1 MVYSEIM
8 LKFEAKNTKHY
19 SLTLNSILTPTTHKT
34 NLYTML
40 LPEDKELLAS
50 KGISEAEAEAQL
62 ARFKTGFPYLKIKD
76 TARVDAGIFRL
87 SDDEAAAAL
96 DRWHE
101 YLAHGGEVCKFVPA
115 SGAASRMFKALFEYV
130 DGGTDELKE
139 GSPVAQ
145 LIANID
151 KLPFLPELREA
162 CQKLYGKSLDELLA
176 EGRNRD
182 IIAAIVNAEGMN
194 YGGLPKGLLKF
205 HSYPEGSRTPV
216 EEHLTEGA
224 QTAANSKG
232 EVHLHFTVSA
242 NHRTLFQ
249 AKLDEVIPQAEA
261 RTGKKFFVT
270 MSEQK
275 PSTDTIA
282 ANPDNTPFREDGH
295 LLFRPGGH
303 GALIQNLNDIES
315 AVVFIKNIDNVV
327 PDAKREDTIKYKEI
341 LGGLLLEVHDQI
353 EEDLIALEE
362 KVYTP
367 ADLKGMV
374 EYARTV
380 LNIDDPRL
388 DDMDDDALVEYLKNK
403 LNRPLRVCGMVRN
416 EGEPGGGPFI
426 AVNPDGSASPQIL
439 ESNQVDP
446 ANEDYKKMMATATHF
461 NPVDLVC
468 YIKDVHGKKFDLPSY
483 VDPATGFISSK
494 SSHGKEL
501 RAMEL
506 PGLWNGA
513 MSDWNT
519 VFVEVPI
526 STFNP
531 VKTVNDLLRPAH
543 QN

>member
-1 MVYSEIM
+1 M
-8 LKFEAKNTKHY
+8 LR
-19 SLTLNSILTPTTHKT
+19 
-34 NLYTML
+34 
-40 LPEDKELLAS
+40 PEDLELLKN
-50 KGISEAEAEAQL
+50 KGISEAEVESQL
-62 ARFKTGFPYLKIKD
+62 QRFVTGFPYLKIND
-76 TARVDAGIFRL
+76 AARVGAGIFRL
-87 SDDEAAAAL
+87 DDEEIDAAL
-96 DRWHE
+96 ERWSE
-101 YLAHGGEVCKFVPA
+101 YLEHGGEVCKFVPA

-139 GSPVAQ
+139 GSPVAK
-145 LIANID
+145 LIADID
-151 KLPFLPELREA
+151 KLPFLPELRETVSR
-162 CQKLYGKSLDELLA
+162 LYNKSLDELLA

-182 IIAAIVNAEGMN
+182 IIAAIVNPEGMN

-205 HSYPEGSRTPV
+205 HTYPEGSRTPI

-232 EVHLHFTVSA
+232 IVNLHFTVSA
-242 NHRTLFQ
+242 NHRKLFEE
-249 AKLDEVIPQAEA
+249 KLAEVIPATEE
-261 RTGKKFFVT
+261 RTGVKFNVT

-282 ANPDNTPFREDGH
+282 VNPDNTPFMENGQ

-303 GALIQNLNDIES
+303 GALIQNLNDMES

-327 PDAKREDTIKYKEI
+327 PDSKRGDTIRFKEV
-341 LGGLLLEVHDQI
+341 LGGLLLQVHDQI
-353 EEDLIALEE
+353 EEDLLAIDE
-362 KVYTP
+362 KIYTKE
-367 ADLKGMV
+367 DIKRMLD
-374 EYARTV
+374 YLNNV
-380 LNIDDPRL
+380 LNVRDAKL
-388 DDMDDDALVEYLKNK
+388 ESMDDDSVVAYIREK
-403 LNRPLRVCGMVRN
+403 LDRPLRVCGMVKN

-426 AVNPDGSASPQIL
+426 AYNTDGSTSPQIL

-446 ANEDYKKMMATATHF
+446 NNEEYQKMMASATHF

-468 YIKDVHGKKFDLPSY
+468 YIKDIHGKKFNLPEY

-506 PGLWNGA
+506 PGLWYGA

-543 QN
+543 QQ

>member
-1 MVYSEIM
+1 MTPENLEYI
-8 LKFEAKNTKHY
+8 KAKGM
-19 SLTLNSILTPTTHKT
+19 TPGQV
-34 NLYTML
+34 
-40 LPEDKELLAS
+40 EE
-50 KGISEAEAEAQL
+50 QL
-62 ARFKTGFPYLKIKD
+62 QRFVTGFPYLTIKHA
-76 TARVDAGIFRL
+76 ARVGAGIMRL
-87 SDDEAAAAL
+87 TPAGEDAAI
-96 DRWHE
+96 DRWQQ
-101 YLAHGGEVCKFVPA
+101 YLDHGGEVTKFVPA

-130 DGGTDELKE
+130 DGGTDELKP
-139 GSPVAQ
+139 GSPVAV
-145 LIANID
+145 LIEKID
-151 KLPFLPELREA
+151 ELPFLPELRAAVE
-162 CQKLYGKSLDELLA
+162 KLYGKSLDELLK

-182 IIAAIVNAEGMN
+182 VIAAIVKPEGMN

-224 QTAANSKG
+224 QSAANSKG
-232 EVHLHFTVSA
+232 VVNLHFTVST
-242 NHRTLFQ
+242 NHRKLFEE
-249 AKLDEVIPQAEA
+249 KLSEVVPATEA
-261 RTGKKFFVT
+261 RTGVKFNIS

-282 ANPDNTPFREDGH
+282 VNPDNTPFIEDGH
-295 LLFRPGGH
+295 PLFRPGGH
-303 GALIQNLNDIES
+303 GALIENLNDIDS

-327 PDAKREDTIKYKEI
+327 PDSRRGDTIRYKKVI
-341 LGGLLLEVHDQI
+341 AGLLLEVHDKI
-353 EEDLIALEE
+353 EQYLVALDQ
-362 KVYTP
+362 KTYTP
-367 ADLKGMV
+367 DTLKEML
-374 EYARTV
+374 AFMTDT
-380 LNIDDPRL
+380 LNITHAEAESL
-388 DDMDDDALVEYLKNK
+388 DDDAVVDYIRRK
-403 LNRPLRVCGMVRN
+403 LQRPLRVCGMVRN

-426 AVNPDGSASPQIL
+426 AYNPDGTASPQIL
-439 ESNQVDP
+439 ESHQVDTSR
-446 ANEDYKKMMATATHF
+446 EDYRKMMASATHF

-468 YIKDVHGKKFDLPSY
+468 YIKDVHGKKFNLPQY

-501 RAMEL
+501 RALEL

>member
-1 MVYSEIM
+1 
-8 LKFEAKNTKHY
+8 
-19 SLTLNSILTPTTHKT
+19 
-34 NLYTML
+34 
-40 LPEDKELLAS
+40 
-50 KGISEAEAEAQL
+50 
-62 ARFKTGFPYLKIKD
+62 
-76 TARVDAGIFRL
+76 
-87 SDDEAAAAL
+87 
-96 DRWHE
+96 
-101 YLAHGGEVCKFVPA
+101 
-115 SGAASRMFKALFEYV
+115 
-130 DGGTDELKE
+130 
-139 GSPVAQ
+139 
-145 LIANID
+145 
-151 KLPFLPELREA
+151 
-162 CQKLYGKSLDELLA
+162 
-176 EGRNRD
+176 
-182 IIAAIVNAEGMN
+182 MN

-205 HSYPEGSRTPV
+205 HSYPGGSRTPI

-232 EVHLHFTVSA
+232 IVNLHFTVSA
-242 NHRTLFQ
+242 NHRKLFEE
-249 AKLDEVIPQAEA
+249 KLAEVIPATEA
-261 RTGKKFFVT
+261 RTGVKFNVS

-282 ANPDNTPFREDGH
+282 VNPDNTPFIEDGH

-303 GALIQNLNDIES
+303 GALIQNLNDMES

-327 PDAKREDTIKYKEI
+327 PDSRRADTIKYKEV

-353 EEDLIALEE
+353 EEDLIALDE
-362 KVYTP
+362 KLYTP
-367 ADLKGMV
+367 DDLKRMAD
-374 EYARTV
+374 YLRTV
-380 LNIDDPRL
+380 LNVHDSRL
-388 DDMDDDALVEYLKNK
+388 DNMADDEIVEYLKAK

-426 AVNPDGSASPQIL
+426 AFNPDGSASPQIL
-439 ESNQVDP
+439 ESNQVDLSNP
-446 ANEDYKKMMATATHF
+446 DYKKMMSEATHF

-468 YIKDVHGKKFDLPSY
+468 YIKDIHGKKFDLPKY

-543 QN
+543 QG

>member
-1 MVYSEIM
+1 M
-8 LKFEAKNTKHY
+8 LR
-19 SLTLNSILTPTTHKT
+19 
-34 NLYTML
+34 
-40 LPEDKELLAS
+40 PEDLELLKN
-50 KGISEAEAEAQL
+50 KGISEAEVEAQL
-62 ARFKTGFPYLKIKD
+62 QRFVTGFPYLKIND
-76 TARVDAGIFRL
+76 AARVDAGIFRL
-87 SDDEAAAAL
+87 DDEEIEAAL
-96 DRWHE
+96 ERWKE
-101 YLAHGGEVCKFVPA
+101 YLEHGGEVCKFVPA

-139 GSPVAQ
+139 GTPVAK
-145 LIANID
+145 LLADVD
-151 KLPFLPELREA
+151 KLPFLPELRATVE
-162 CQKLYGKSLDELLA
+162 KLYGKSLDEMLA

-182 IIAAIVNAEGMN
+182 IIAAIVNPEGMN

-205 HSYPEGSRTPV
+205 HTYPEGSRTPI

-232 EVHLHFTVSA
+232 VVNLHFTVSA
-242 NHRTLFQ
+242 NHRKLFEE
-249 AKLDEVIPQAEA
+249 KLAEVIPATEK
-261 RTGKKFFVT
+261 RTGVKFNVS

-282 ANPDNTPFREDGH
+282 VNPDNTPFMEDGH

-303 GALIQNLNDIES
+303 GALIQNLNDMES

-327 PDAKREDTIKYKEI
+327 PDSKRGDTVRFKEV
-341 LGGLLLEVHDQI
+341 LGGLLLQVHDQI
-353 EEDLIALEE
+353 EEDLIAIDEKLYSADDIERMLDYLNNVLNVRDAKLEE
-362 KVYTP
+362 
-367 ADLKGMV
+367 
-374 EYARTV
+374 
-380 LNIDDPRL
+380 
-388 DDMDDDALVEYLKNK
+388 MDDDAVVAYIRAK
-403 LNRPLRVCGMVRN
+403 LDRPLRVCGMVRN

-426 AVNPDGSASPQIL
+426 AFNPDGSTSPQIL

-446 ANEDYKKMMATATHF
+446 KNEEYMKMMASATHF

-468 YIKDVHGKKFDLPSY
+468 YIKDIHGKKFDLPKY

-543 QN
+543 QQ

>member
-1 MVYSEIM
+1 M
-8 LKFEAKNTKHY
+8 LK
-19 SLTLNSILTPTTHKT
+19 
-34 NLYTML
+34 
-40 LPEDKELLAS
+40 PEDLELLKD
-50 KGISEAEAEAQL
+50 KGISEKDVEAQL
-62 ARFKTGFPYLKIKD
+62 QRFVTGFPYLKIND
-76 TARVDAGIFRL
+76 AARVGAGIFSL
-87 SDDEAAAAL
+87 DEDEIDDAIE
-96 DRWHE
+96 RWNE
-101 YLAHGGEVCKFVPA
+101 YLEFGGEVCKFVPA
-115 SGAASRMFKALFEYV
+115 SGAASRMFKALFEFV

-139 GSPVAQ
+139 GSPVAK
-145 LIANID
+145 LIGQIN
-151 KLPFLPELREA
+151 KLPFLPELRETVDR
-162 CQKLYGKSLDELLA
+162 LYGKSLDELLA
-176 EGRNRD
+176 DGRNRD
-182 IIAAIVNAEGMN
+182 IIAAIVNSEGMN

-205 HSYPEGSRTPV
+205 HTYADGSRTPI

-232 EVHLHFTVSA
+232 IVNLHFTVSA
-242 NHRTLFQ
+242 NHRKLFEQ
-249 AKLDEVIPQAEA
+249 KLAEVIPITEK
-261 RTGKKFFVT
+261 RTGVKFNVS

-282 ANPDNTPFREDGH
+282 VNPNNTPFIEDGH

-303 GALIQNLNDIES
+303 GALIQNLNDIKS

-327 PDAKREDTIKYKEI
+327 PDSKRGDTVRFKKV
-341 LGGLLLEVHDQI
+341 LGGLLLQVHDQI
-353 EEDLIALEE
+353 EEDLIAIEE
-362 KVYTP
+362 KMYSK
-367 ADLKGMV
+367 DDI
-374 EYARTV
+374 ARMLDYLNNV
-380 LNIDDPRL
+380 LNVRDAKL
-388 DDMDDDALVEYLKNK
+388 EGMDDDAVVAYIREK

-426 AVNPDGSASPQIL
+426 AYNPDGSTSPQIL

-446 ANEDYKKMMATATHF
+446 SNETYQKMMSTATHF

-468 YIKDVHGKKFDLPSY
+468 YIKDVDGKKFNLPDY

-543 QN
+543 QQ

>member
-1 MVYSEIM
+1 M
-8 LKFEAKNTKHY
+8 FR
-19 SLTLNSILTPTTHKT
+19 
-34 NLYTML
+34 
-40 LPEDKELLAS
+40 PEDIELLKN
-50 KGISEAEAEAQL
+50 KGITEAEVEAQL
-62 ARFKTGFPYLKIKD
+62 KRFVTGFPYLQISD
-76 TARVDAGIFRL
+76 AARVGAGIFRL
-87 SDDEAAAAL
+87 DEGEIDAAL

-139 GSPVAQ
+139 GSPVAA
-145 LIANID
+145 LLANVD
-151 KLPFLPELREA
+151 KLPFLPELRAAVER
-162 CQKLYGKSLDELLA
+162 LYGKTLDEMLA

-182 IIAAIVNAEGMN
+182 IIAAIVNPEGMN

-205 HSYPEGSRTPV
+205 HTYADGSRTPI

-224 QTAANSKG
+224 QTAANFKCI
-232 EVHLHFTVSA
+232 VNLHFTVSS
-242 NHRTLFQ
+242 NHRKLFEE
-249 AKLDEVIPQAEA
+249 KLAEVIPATEK
-261 RTGKKFFVT
+261 RMGVKFNVS

-282 ANPDNTPFREDGH
+282 VNPDNTPFVEDGH

-327 PDAKREDTIKYKEI
+327 PDSKRADTIRYKEV

-353 EEDLIALEE
+353 EEDLLAIDQKL
-362 KVYTP
+362 YTS
-367 ADLKGMV
+367 DDIKRMLD
-374 EYARTV
+374 YLNNV
-380 LNIDDPRL
+380 LNVRDAKL
-388 DDMDDDALVEYLKNK
+388 EGMDDDAVVEYMKAK

-426 AVNPDGSASPQIL
+426 ARNPDGSTSPQIL

-446 ANEDYKKMMATATHF
+446 NNEAYMKMMASATHF

-468 YIKDVHGKKFDLPSY
+468 YIKDIHGKKFDLPSY

>member
-1 MVYSEIM
+1 M
-8 LKFEAKNTKHY
+8 
-19 SLTLNSILTPTTHKT
+19 
-34 NLYTML
+34 
-40 LPEDKELLAS
+40 
-50 KGISEAEAEAQL
+50 G
-62 ARFKTGFPYLKIKD
+62 
-76 TARVDAGIFRL
+76 AGIFRL
-87 SDDEAAAAL
+87 DDEEIDAAL
-96 DRWHE
+96 ERWNE
-101 YLAHGGEVCKFVPA
+101 YLEHGGEVCKFVPA

-139 GSPVAQ
+139 GTPVAK
-145 LIANID
+145 LIAEID
-151 KLPFLPELREA
+151 KLPFLPELRETA
-162 CQKLYGKSLDELLA
+162 GRLYNKSLDELLA

-182 IIAAIVNAEGMN
+182 IIAAIVNPEGMN

-205 HSYPEGSRTPV
+205 HTYPDGSRTPI

-232 EVHLHFTVSA
+232 IVNLHFTVSA
-242 NHRTLFQ
+242 NHRKLFEE
-249 AKLDEVIPQAEA
+249 KLAEVIPATEE
-261 RTGKKFFVT
+261 RTGVKFNVT

-282 ANPDNTPFREDGH
+282 VNPDNTPFMENGH

-303 GALIQNLNDIES
+303 GALIQNLNDMES

-327 PDAKREDTIKYKEI
+327 PDSKRGDTVRFKEV
-341 LGGLLLEVHDQI
+341 LGGLLLQVHDQI
-353 EEDLIALEE
+353 EEDLLAIDE
-362 KVYTP
+362 KIYTK
-367 ADLKGMV
+367 DDIKRMLD
-374 EYARTV
+374 YLNNV
-380 LNIDDPRL
+380 LNVSDAKL
-388 DDMDDDALVEYLKNK
+388 ESMDDDSVVAYIREK
-403 LNRPLRVCGMVRN
+403 LDRPLRVCGMVKN

-426 AVNPDGSASPQIL
+426 AYNTDGSTSPQIL

-446 ANEDYKKMMATATHF
+446 NNEEYQKMMASATHF

-468 YIKDVHGKKFDLPSY
+468 YIKDIHGKKFNLPEY

-531 VKTVNDLLRPAH
+531 VKTVNDLLRSAH
-543 QN
+543 QQ

>member
-1 MVYSEIM
+1 M
-8 LKFEAKNTKHY
+8 LR
-19 SLTLNSILTPTTHKT
+19 
-34 NLYTML
+34 
-40 LPEDKELLAS
+40 PEDLELLKN
-50 KGISEAEAEAQL
+50 KGISEAEVESQL
-62 ARFKTGFPYLKIKD
+62 QRFVTGFPYLKIED
-76 TARVDAGIFRL
+76 AARVGAGIFRL
-87 SDDEAAAAL
+87 DDEEIAAAL
-96 DRWHE
+96 ERWKE
-101 YLAHGGEVCKFVPA
+101 YLEHGGEVCKFVPA
-115 SGAASRMFKALFEYV
+115 SGAASRMFKALFEFV

-139 GSPVAQ
+139 GSPVAK
-145 LIANID
+145 LIAQID
-151 KLPFLPELREA
+151 KLPFLPELRATVE
-162 CQKLYGKSLDELLA
+162 KLYGKQLDELIA

-182 IIAAIVNAEGMN
+182 IIAAIVNPEGMN

-205 HSYPEGSRTPV
+205 HTYPEGSRTPI

-232 EVHLHFTVSA
+232 IVNLHFTVSA
-242 NHRTLFQ
+242 NHRKLFEE
-249 AKLDEVIPQAEA
+249 KLSEVIPETEK
-261 RTGKKFFVT
+261 RTGVKFNVT

-282 ANPDNTPFREDGH
+282 VNPDNTPFMEDGH

-303 GALIQNLNDIES
+303 GALIQNLNDMES

-327 PDAKREDTIKYKEI
+327 PDSKRGDTIRYKEV
-341 LGGLLLEVHDQI
+341 LGGLLLQVHDQI
-353 EEDLIALEE
+353 EEDLIAIDE
-362 KVYTP
+362 KLYS
-367 ADLKGMV
+367 ADDIKRMLD
-374 EYARTV
+374 YLNNV
-380 LNIDDPRL
+380 LNVRDAKL
-388 DDMDDDALVEYLKNK
+388 EGMDDDSVVAYIRAK
-403 LNRPLRVCGMVRN
+403 LDRPLRVCGMVRN

-426 AVNPDGSASPQIL
+426 AYNPDGSTSPQIL

-446 ANEDYKKMMATATHF
+446 KNEEYMKMMATATHF

-468 YIKDVHGKKFDLPSY
+468 YIKDIHGKKYDLPKY

-543 QN
+543 QQ